1 MLFLGPRRRQR
12 GQLKGLCEAWRDGVL
27 PLQYTY
33 RREAA
38 AMMRTVILLTSF
50 LYATASW
57 ADVETARSLFDQGDF
72 KGAVAEL
79 LPLAQG
85 GDVDAQYWLARS
97 YDAME
102 QPGLAFEWFEKAAEN
117 DHADAQRVLGIYYD
131 QGKTV
136 AADSLAA
143 ACLYRDSAMRGN
155 AKAQRYLG
163 LMFADGVGVARDDEK
178 AAYWLKRAAA
188 GGNPD
193 AQKNLAH
200 LYYFGV
206 GVDKDRAKAAE
217 LYATAAN
224 SGIPAA
230 KADLGKLYYRG
241 TGVKQDLAKAR
252 DLFSDAAAAGNISAQ
267 YYLGRMYA
275 EGEGVERDAVEAYF
289 WLTLAAN
296 AVRTQDD
303 PDPDGWR
310 AHERVTKLA
319 DELDQAAMETV
330 QERVRN
336 WRAK

>member
-1 MLFLGPRRRQR
+1 MLRP
-12 GQLKGLCEAWRDGVL
+12 VL
-27 PLQYTY
+27 
-33 RREAA
+33 
-38 AMMRTVILLTSF
+38 LLTSF
-50 LYATASW
+50 LYATAAW
-57 ADVETARSLFDQGDF
+57 ADVKTARDFFEQGEF
-72 KGAVAEL
+72 ESAVAEL
-79 LPLAQG
+79 LPLAEG
-85 GDVDAQYWLARS
+85 GDVLAQYWLARS
-97 YDAME
+97 YDAMD
-102 QPGLAFEWFEKAAEN
+102 QPAPAFEWFEKAAEN

-131 QGKTV
+131 QGKGV

-143 ACLYRDSAMRGN
+143 ACLYRDSAMQGN

-178 AAYWLKRAAA
+178 AAYWLQRAAA
-188 GGNPD
+188 KGNPD

-206 GVDKDRAKAAE
+206 GVDKDREKAAE

-241 TGVKQDLAKAR
+241 TGVEQDLAKAME
-252 DLFSDAAAAGNISAQ
+252 LFSDAAAAGNISAQ

-275 EGEGVERDAVEAYF
+275 KGEGVERNDAEAYF
-289 WLTLAAN
+289 WFTLAAN
-296 AVRTQDD
+296 AVRTQQD

-310 AHERVTKLA
+310 AQEQLTKLA
-319 DELDQAAMETV
+319 DELDQAAIETA
-330 QERVRN
+330 QERVRS